1 MNISYSCNLL
11 NDDMD
16 DVFVIEGST
25 SDDVLKELR

>member
-1 MNISYSCNLL
+1 MNIGYSCNLL

-16 DVFVIEGST
+16 DVFIIEGTT